1 MEGDAGTSR
10 LNPIAPN
17 IDTPYESLPPPVTEA
32 DDSTPTHDTQAHDG
46 QTPDAPTDD
55 LAVARRQERFGSG
68 WLVAICLGL
77 LVLALGV
84 GAGGY
89 FALRAHTETEQVAQQ
104 DAVALQR
111 AKECVAATQAPD
123 VATLTASQSKI
134 IECATGDFGVQANFF
149 TGMMV
154 EAYQAAKVQLQVT
167 DLRGAVEK
175 HNDDGTVDVLVAV
188 RTKVTN
194 SDVADQEQGWR
205 LRVKMTPADGTYKI
219 SDLDQVTS

>member
-17 IDTPYESLPPPVTEA
+17 TGTPDESTPPPEA
-32 DDSTPTHDTQAHDG
+32 GPDDSTE
-46 QTPDAPTDD
+46 TPDALTDD
-55 LAVARRQERFGSG
+55 SAVARRDERLGSG
-68 WLVAICLGL
+68 WLVAICAV
-77 LVLALGV
+77 LVLLTAGV
-84 GAGGY
+84 GVGGY
-89 FALRAHTETEQVAQQ
+89 LAMRSHDETEQIARQ
-104 DAVALQR
+104 DAVALER

-134 IECATGDFGVQANFF
+134 IECSTGDFGVQANFF

-194 SDVADQEQGWR
+194 TDVADQEQGWR

-219 SDLDQVTS
+219 SDLAQVSS